1 MSSAP
6 PAKALLVGLSGA
18 SGSGKSFFA
27 EMLKTRLAGQRVIIL
42 SQDFYYKEQSHTTFQ
57 ERQLVNYDHPDAV
70 DFDLLIDHLTLLKR
84 GQAVDQ
90 PLYDFSQHNRGP
102 EVRTVGP
109 AEIVMMD
116 GILIY
121 AVEACRRLFDY
132 RIFVE
137 TPLDLCFIRRL
148 RRDLRER
155 GRSVDSVVEQYLNT
169 VRPMYLEFVEP
180 ARQFADRV
188 VDGEG
193 DVSHDIDSIR
203 AFLLDQLAD

>member
-6 PAKALLVGLSGA
+6 PLKTLLVGLSGA
-18 SGSGKSFFA
+18 SGSGKSYFA

-42 SQDFYYKEQSHTTFQ
+42 SQDFYYKEQSHTPFQ

-70 DFDLLIDHLTLLKR
+70 DFELLIDHLTRLKR
-84 GQAVDQ
+84 GQAVEH
-90 PLYDFSQHNRGP
+90 PLYDFSQHNRCA
-102 EVRTVGP
+102 ETRSVGP
-109 AEIVMMD
+109 AEIVIMD

-148 RRDLRER
+148 RRDMRER
-155 GRSVDSVVEQYLNT
+155 GRSVDSVVEQYLST

-180 ARQFADRV
+180 ARKFADHVVADEDEISHEIDRV
-188 VDGEG
+188 C
-193 DVSHDIDSIR
+193 
-203 AFLLDQLAD
+203 AFLLDHLVD